1 VPNTDKAQTVDLMKF
16 LLSYAS
22 SFVSSVKTNL
32 HNLEL
37 VEPSVRSLFSEL
49 AQLGYNTV
57 EENLNG
63 SFGNQF
69 PDRYGQTPRP
79 RGQNIEMKRGDWI
92 CPG

>member
-1 VPNTDKAQTVDLMKF
+1 MPNTDKAQTLDLMKF

-32 HNLEL
+32 HN
-37 VEPSVRSLFSEL
+37 VEHVESSVRSLFSEL

-57 EENLNG
+57 EGNLYG

-69 PDRYGQTPRP
+69 FDRYGQTPRP
-79 RGQNIEMKRGDWI
+79 WGQNIEMKRGDWI